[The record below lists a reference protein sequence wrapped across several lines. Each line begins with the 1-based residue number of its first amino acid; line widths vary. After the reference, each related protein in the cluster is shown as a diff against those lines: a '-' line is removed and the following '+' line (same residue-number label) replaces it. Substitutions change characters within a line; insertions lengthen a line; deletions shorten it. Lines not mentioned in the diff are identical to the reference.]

1 MTLLPGFVLYALAAG
16 GLFFSV
22 WRLRHRL
29 LLLAGVLVT
38 MVLAMGTRFFDGTF
52 TYVPLFEHLPG
63 WDGMRTPGRLM
74 LWTTLLLGLL
84 AAGAVTA
91 FAARVREIA
100 AERVPPWPGP
110 WLRLATL
117 LPLLLVLVE
126 GLNATAAPGGAGQPA
141 AMRTVDGPMLVLPSS
156 QNSTRRSCSGRPPVP
171 DDRQRWQRLHPRP
184 ARPRCA
190 SDAGLPRPGQRRLPA
205 RRSASAP
212 WSCCATRSPAPPGSR
227 PSTPRSTGSASPARR
242 SATRWSTASEPARHG
257 GRRRPPAPVTTIP
270 AVGLELAAGSG

>member
-63 WDGMRTPGRLM
+63 WTALRTPGRLM

-91 FAARVREIA
+91 LTDRVRELTAQRI
-100 AERVPPWPGP
+100 PPWPGP

-117 LPLLLVLVE
+117 LPLLLVARRGPE
-126 GLNATAAPGGAGQPA
+126 HHPAPGGADPAGGDAGRRTGRCWCCPA
-141 AMRTVDGPMLVLPSS
+141 ARTWT
-156 QNSTRRSCSGRPPVP
+156 ST
-171 DDRQRWQRLHPRP
+171 
-184 ARPRCA
+184 
-190 SDAGLPRPGQRRLPA
+190 
-205 RRSASAP
+205 
-212 WSCCATRSPAPPGSR
+212 
-227 PSTPRSTGSASPARR
+227 
-242 SATRWSTASEPARHG
+242 
-257 GRRRPPAPVTTIP
+257 
-270 AVGLELAAGSG
+270 